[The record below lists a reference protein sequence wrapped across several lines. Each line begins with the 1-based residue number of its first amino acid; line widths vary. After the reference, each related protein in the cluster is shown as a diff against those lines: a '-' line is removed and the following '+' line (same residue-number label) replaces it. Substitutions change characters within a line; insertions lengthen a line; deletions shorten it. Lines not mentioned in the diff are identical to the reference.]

1 MSDSTTNADEAGR
14 ICEITIQPDGRVY
27 VFGICREVLE
37 LLDELGGCRD
47 ERFRQVLE
55 QVRRAES
62 QSGNPS

>member
-37 LLDELGGCRD
+37 LLDDLGGCRD